1 MEHEP
6 TLAPVVEAARARL
19 AVIGDSPTVPWTWM
33 SGGVL
38 KSLGSSLW
46 RAHNWRCP
54 MTDECPK
61 NLRPGNS
68 SWAECRCYNLA
79 MYDATWSRDGRKL
92 VEDDY

>member
-1 MEHEP
+1 
-6 TLAPVVEAARARL
+6 
-19 AVIGDSPTVPWTWM
+19 
-33 SGGVL
+33 
-38 KSLGSSLW
+38 
-46 RAHNWRCP
+46 